1 MKYFAALSAI
11 AALAACQAE
20 PPAGETETPVG
31 DAEAPADETDAAA
44 GGETAPEMLVY
55 TDYLGEWAAPGDCER
70 MTWDIS
76 EARFTSAGEVSCE
89 VTGVEEDENFINVDT
104 ANCVGEGSDQPDRSY
119 TLIPKSDSEM
129 ELRWDDQA
137 ILVERCE

>member
-1 MKYFAALSAI
+1 MIRFAALTAI

-20 PPAGETETPVG
+20 PPAGDADAP
-31 DAEAPADETDAAA
+31 AEAPANEAEAPA
-44 GGETAPEMLVY
+44 GGSAAAPEMLVY
-55 TDYLGEWAAPGDCER
+55 TDYLGEWAAPGDCDR

-89 VTGVEEDENFINVDT
+89 VSGVEEDANFITVDA
-104 ANCVGEGSDQPDRSY
+104 ANCVGEGFDQPDRSY

-129 ELRWDDQA
+129 ELRWGDQV
-137 ILVERCE
+137 ILVERCTG